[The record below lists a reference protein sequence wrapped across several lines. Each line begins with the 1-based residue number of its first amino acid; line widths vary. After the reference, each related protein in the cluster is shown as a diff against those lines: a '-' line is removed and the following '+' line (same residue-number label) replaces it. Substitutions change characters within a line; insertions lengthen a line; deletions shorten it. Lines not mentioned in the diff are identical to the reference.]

1 MNGVSPMRG
10 ISFVFLFLYNSLKDL
25 RVLIMEYIFMYVCV
39 YFDDTGVYM
48 YLYPLTD
55 FKL

>member
-1 MNGVSPMRG
+1 VKGVSPMRG

-25 RVLIMEYIFMYVCV
+25 RVLIMEYTLMIRES
-39 YFDDTGVYM
+39 M
-48 YLYPLTD
+48 YLYPPTD